1 MEDITIRAVDFT
13 HTEGIISGY
22 AVVWGAES
30 RSLHERGKTF
40 TEVIAKDAF
49 GDLSDV
55 RLLSQHDHK
64 AILARTTSGTL
75 ELKSDDRGLWFSAK
89 LPDTSIGR
97 DTQELLKR
105 GDLSSMSFGFQATKE
120 VWSKN
125 NTLRTVTD
133 ARIHEISVV
142 TDPAYMATTA
152 NIRNNNMSD
161 INNEANTPAV
171 DPAIASLRAELA
183 EVKNSVRKYNINTI
197 SDKGDMEASSELRN
211 WFNGLMKGDIRALK
225 TDASN
230 AAIPTDLE
238 RAIWEKVQQ
247 NNVIRRLSNPTVI
260 DSNRD
265 IVVEGTLPT
274 TALCAEGGTIAVSDP
289 TFNKVTIKSYKYI
302 TAVKY
307 SQEFMQDVI
316 GKNGI
321 GSGLAYLADKMGT
334 SLSNALDLAY
344 VVGAGGTS
352 APEGCMSPVT
362 ALTQVVDLGTAA
374 ITTITAANLISCYF
388 KLPAQ
393 YRANATWV
401 MSDTALSVISKMV
414 DANGRYMFS
423 MDRVGDLQSGF
434 AGTLLGRPVV
444 VAVGAPTA
452 TTDGNIFVLFA
463 DMSKYFGIFDRKGMD
478 SLLDPYSAA
487 ATGYSTL
494 YNWARTESKVLLPE
508 AAAAIT
514 C

>member
-1 MEDITIRAVDFT
+1 MEDITVRAVDFT

-49 GDLSDV
+49 GDISDV

-64 AILARTTSGTL
+64 SILARTTSGTL

-89 LPDTSIGR
+89 LPDTTLGR

-120 VWSKN
+120 VWSNN
-125 NTLRTVTD
+125 NTRRTVTG

-152 NIRNNNMSD
+152 NIRNTNMSD
-161 INNEANTPAV
+161 NNNEVNTPAV
-171 DPAIASLRAELA
+171 DPQIESLRAELA

-197 SDKGDMEASSELRN
+197 SDKGEMETSSETRA
-211 WFNGLMKGDIRALK
+211 WFNGLMKGDIRSLTSA
-225 TDASN
+225 TTN

-238 RAIWEKVQQ
+238 RMIWEKANQI
-247 NNVIRRLSNPTVI
+247 NVMRQLSRPLVI

-265 IVVEGTLPT
+265 IIIDGTLPT
-274 TALCAEGGTIAVSDP
+274 TALCGEGGTITVSDP
-289 TFNKVTIKSYKYI
+289 TFSKVTVKSYKYI

-307 SQEFMQDVI
+307 SSEFMQDVI

-352 APEGCMSPVT
+352 APEGCMSPAT
-362 ALTQVVDLGTAA
+362 ALTQVVDIGGAA
-374 ITTITAANLISCYF
+374 ISTITAANLIDVFF

-393 YRANATWV
+393 YRQNATWV
-401 MSDTALSVISKMV
+401 MSDNALSVIAKLV
-414 DANGRYMFS
+414 DANGRFMFS
-423 MDRVGDLQSGF
+423 IDRVGDLSGGVS
-434 AGTLLGRPVV
+434 GTLLGRPVV

-452 TTDGNIFVLFA
+452 TANGNVFVLFA